1 MKRFSVLVLVLFVG
15 NAFAIPKCPYEDD
28 TCDDE
33 GLALIFSENPCSR
46 RGSEWK
52 HCSIEKNYPNGN
64 KFVGEVKKGH
74 IRKGVWF
81 FEQKTVETDLDVFRD
96 EWTGEPI
103 YDGGSP
109 RDLTRF
115 FSVKINYKD
124 GRKYEGEAICPNTCL
139 GLSNRTSELIPHGKG
154 KLIYEHGNI
163 YEGEFRDGLREGE
176 GSIYYPNKS
185 KYVGVFKNNQKH
197 EGKYIYPASEKSSID
212 TEEFQQG
219 FLASFLDGFF
229 DATSEGLSLASQQ
242 MIYDSLNSSNDRKES
257 KRIDCLEQK
266 VKRLERNT
274 RQRVCDKYGNCTYE
288 VPMFSGMFDS
298 GKGC

>member
-1 MKRFSVLVLVLFVG
+1 MKNLLLILALFVG

-28 TCDDE
+28 TCAD
-33 GLALIFSENPCSR
+33 GLAGIFSKNSCSR

-52 HCSIEKNYPNGN
+52 HCSIEKNYLNGN
-64 KFVGEVKKGH
+64 KFIGEIKNGH

-81 FEQKTVETDLDVFRD
+81 YEQKSVETDLDVFRD
-96 EWTGEPI
+96 ERTGEPD
-103 YDGGSP
+103 YSGVP

-115 FSVKINYKD
+115 YSVKINYKD
-124 GRKYEGEAICPNTCL
+124 GRKYEGEAIIPNTCIEEHNCV
-139 GLSNRTSELIPHGKG
+139 SDLIPHGKG
-154 KLIYEHGNI
+154 KLTYQYGI
-163 YEGEFRDGLREGE
+163 YEGEYRNGLREGQ
-176 GSIYYPNKS
+176 GTINYKNKS

-197 EGKYIYPASEKSSID
+197 EGKYIYPASEKSAID
-212 TEEFQQG
+212 AEESQQG

-242 MIYDSLNSSNDRKES
+242 MIYDSLNSNNDRNES
-257 KRIDCLEQK
+257 KRIECLEQK
-266 VKRLERNT
+266 VKRLERDT
-274 RQRVCDKYGNCTYE
+274 RKRVCDDYGNCTYE